1 MPFSVGSIKTQEAI
15 QAVNKIKQATKREV
29 HDVNTNIPKLF
40 TEKRNY
46 MQSDEFL
53 KDSHNVK
60 MFGLIDE
67 LMKFRDEISKEIEEK
82 NKIAKDKIVQG
93 INGFSRIKKY
103 LDINPKMNFSN
114 IQTFHSSAENMYGII
129 QKYHIGNEARRIKN
143 QLI

>member
-40 TEKRNY
+40 AEKRNY

-93 INGFSRIKKY
+93 INGFSRIK
-103 LDINPKMNFSN
+103 N
-114 IQTFHSSAENMYGII
+114 ILTLI
-129 QKYHIGNEARRIKN
+129 RR
-143 QLI
+143 